1 MYSADDVDII
11 TFKSIPS
18 DSTRFLSLKQWI
30 LSMTDEQDDEHGP
43 DYWAWLAYNH
53 ELTKSDP
60 MNLLNTFVAFLRNET
75 NCVVATSSIVM
86 DDQDMGKRLHLNEA
100 VWIGGIN
107 VHRAFRGRRLG
118 TILFAS
124 MDKHIQKTS
133 SSRNTIVCLF
143 TNNSGAK
150 KIYRQYGFR
159 SRGFIQNNA
168 LKTQDETVG
177 AGTHETNPDDRFFAS

>member
-1 MYSADDVDII
+1 MVQVI
-11 TFKSIPS
+11 
-18 DSTRFLSLKQWI
+18 
-30 LSMTDEQDDEHGP
+30 GP
-43 DYWAWLAYNH
+43 RSH
-53 ELTKSDP
+53 IS
-60 MNLLNTFVAFLRNET
+60 MNLLNTFVAFLRNKAD
-75 NCVVATSSIVM
+75 CVVATGSIM
-86 DDQDMGKRLHLNEA
+86 IDDQEMGKRLHLNEA

-107 VHRAFRGRRLG
+107 IHRAFRGRGLG
-118 TILFAS
+118 TILFAC
-124 MDKHIQKTS
+124 MDEHIQKTS

-177 AGTHETNPDDRFFAS
+177 GTHKNSSDD